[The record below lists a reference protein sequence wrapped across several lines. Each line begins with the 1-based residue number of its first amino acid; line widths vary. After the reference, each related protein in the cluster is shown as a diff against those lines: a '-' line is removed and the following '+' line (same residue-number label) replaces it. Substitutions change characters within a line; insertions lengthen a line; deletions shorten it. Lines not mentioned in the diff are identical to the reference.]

1 MNPQEITTLVTTVG
15 FPIVATYVLW
25 IFVRQRIHASEAASL
40 QREAAA
46 ERREGQLVERINELE
61 HRLEG
66 ELVALIHETKDV
78 CREARDAILRSS
90 DVTMACTNTLNR
102 LSQNPLS
109 GDSPPP
115 TPRRPH

>member
-1 MNPQEITTLVTTVG
+1 MTAHEITTLVTTVG
-15 FPIVATYVLW
+15 FPIVVTYVLW
-25 IFVRQRIHASEAASL
+25 IFVRQRIDANETASI

-46 ERREGQLVERINELE
+46 ERRETQLVERVNELE

-90 DVTMACTNTLNR
+90 DVTMACTNMLGR
-102 LSQNPLS
+102 LSQNPLT
-109 GDSPPP
+109 GDDLASV
-115 TPRRPH
+115 RRPK